1 LRLPRRPVLVPH
13 RVGSTT
19 TNKNKQTEGGSPLGS
34 TTLRAELAGGIAS
47 AILTLPLSIGFGLFA
62 LSPLGERY
70 AGYGVLAGLYSA
82 IIVALIAVLL
92 RANSPV
98 VFAPRSMQAY
108 LVSMVVLHLVQS
120 ESFALLQDPQQVLSV
135 VFFVIF
141 LSGIMQAAFGAVGLG
156 SLVKYIPYPVI
167 AGFQNAGAILLLLSQ
182 LAPMLG
188 LSHRLEPGTLL
199 EQLQHTQPLTLAI
212 GVVTCSLMLYGGK
225 LSKRIPAVIT
235 GMFAGIGLYY
245 LFRYFGGGANL
256 GPFIGEFEFTMPD
269 LHYLSGFYAF
279 VHERQWWGLLPS
291 IFAWAASLALISSLD
306 VLLCAKVMEGVTQQ
320 RQDHNLSLVR
330 LGLGNL
336 IAAAFGGISSAV
348 SLTSSQANYN
358 SGGRSSYSVLIN
370 SVLILVAVLFCA
382 QLIALIPKVV
392 VAGMLFVTAWRLF
405 DRWTVQ
411 LLKRIVA
418 AGPHNRASLMLDLFV
433 IVLVTL
439 VAVFAS
445 LVTAVAIGMLVSVF
459 SFLFRMSKS
468 VIRRSIGGD
477 ILRSRKTR
485 EPRLMQLLAEQGRR
499 IVVFELEGAVFFG
512 TAEKLIHQIE
522 KAVKDGA
529 TLVIVD
535 MKRVTDLDSTGV
547 RFLVQAND
555 AMVKQ
560 GKFLLLSSIEEHS
573 RLGQFL
579 RDMGAIAALTKGR
592 VFVDND
598 QALEWAEDQLILSE
612 LGDVEFGAEFPF
624 GQLDLFAGLGEAE
637 IEVVKGLLSRRI
649 YAKEEIVFREGD
661 PGQQLFVIAK
671 GEASVRIRPPGATR
685 DIRLITFAPGTVFG
699 EVALLDTEVR
709 SASVQADEE
718 LVCYV
723 LEQEVFQQL
732 AASHPGIAV
741 TLLRNLGRELSNR
754 LRRANRVIY
763 QLDN

>member
-1 LRLPRRPVLVPH
+1 MVLI
-13 RVGSTT
+13 
-19 TNKNKQTEGGSPLGS
+19 K
-34 TTLRAELAGGIAS
+34 LRAELAGGLAS
-47 AILTLPLSIGFGLFA
+47 ALLTLPLSIGFGLFA

-82 IIVALIAVLL
+82 VIVALVAVLL
-92 RANSPV
+92 RANSAV

-108 LVSMVVLHLVQS
+108 LISMVALHLVES
-120 ESFALLQDPQQVLSV
+120 ETYAQLQDPQQVLTV
-135 VFFVIF
+135 IFFVIF
-141 LSGIMQAAFGAVGLG
+141 LSGIMQAAFGAIGMG
-156 SLVKYIPYPVI
+156 NMVKYIPFPVI

-182 LAPMLG
+182 IAPMLG
-188 LSHRLEPGTLL
+188 LTRHLEPGMLL
-199 EQLQHTQPLTLAI
+199 QQLQQTQPLTLLI
-212 GVVTCSLMLYGGK
+212 GAVTCFLMLYAG
-225 LSKRIPAVIT
+225 LFTKRIPAVIV

-245 LFRYFGGGANL
+245 LFHYLGYGASL
-256 GPFIGEFEFTMPD
+256 GPFIGELNFAMPD

-279 VHERQWWGLLPS
+279 VDERQWWNLLPTL
-291 IFAWAASLALISSLD
+291 FAWAASLALISSLD

-336 IAAAFGGISSAV
+336 VAAGFGGISGAI
-348 SLTSSQANYN
+348 SLSSSQANYS
-358 SGGRSSYSVLIN
+358 SGGRSAYSVLIN
-370 SVLILVAVLFCA
+370 ALLILAAVLFCS

-405 DRWTVQ
+405 DRWSAQ
-411 LLKRIVA
+411 LLRRLVA
-418 AGPHNRASLMLDLFV
+418 AGPRNRASLLLDLFV

-445 LVTAVAIGMLVSVF
+445 LITAVAIGMLVSVF

-468 VIRRSIGGD
+468 VIRRSARGD
-477 ILRSRKTR
+477 VLRSRKTR
-485 EPRLMQLLAEQGRR
+485 EPRLMQLLVEHGQR

-522 KAVKDGA
+522 TAVKDGA
-529 TLVIVD
+529 TAVIVD
-535 MKRVTDLDSTGV
+535 LKRVTDIDSTGV
-547 RFLVQAND
+547 RFLVRAHD

-560 GKFLLLSSIEEHS
+560 GRFLLLSSVEEHS

-579 RDMGAIAALTKGR
+579 RDMGAVAALSKGR
-592 VFVDND
+592 VFVDLD
-598 QALEWAEDQLILSE
+598 QALEWAEDHLILSE
-612 LGDVEFGAEFPF
+612 LGDIELGAEFPF
-624 GQLDLFAGLGEAE
+624 GQLDLFAGLDTAKIEA
-637 IEVVKGLLSRRI
+637 VRGLLSRRV
-649 YAKEEIVFREGD
+649 YARGETVFREGD

-671 GEASVRIRPPGATR
+671 GEASVRIHPAGATR
-685 DIRLITFAPGTVFG
+685 DIRLVTFSPGTVFG

-723 LEQEVFQQL
+723 LEQEAFQQL
-732 AASHPGIAV
+732 AASHPSIAL

-763 QLDN
+763 QMDN

>member
-1 LRLPRRPVLVPH
+1 MSLVSSNP
-13 RVGSTT
+13 
-19 TNKNKQTEGGSPLGS
+19 
-34 TTLRAELAGGIAS
+34 RAELAGGIAS
-47 AILTLPLSIGFGLFA
+47 ALLTLPLSIGFGLFA

-82 IIVALIAVLL
+82 IIVALVAVLL
-92 RANSPV
+92 RANSSV

-108 LVSMVVLHLVQS
+108 LISMVVLHLVQS
-120 ESFALLQDPQQVLSV
+120 ESYALLQDPQQTLTV

-141 LSGIMQAAFGAVGLG
+141 LSGLMQAAFGAIGAG

-182 LAPMLG
+182 IAPMLG
-188 LSHRLEPGTLL
+188 LTQRLDPATLL
-199 EQLQHTQPLTLAI
+199 QQLQHIQPLTLTI
-212 GVVTCSLMLYGGK
+212 GAVTCLLMLHAGK
-225 LSKRIPAVIT
+225 LSKRIPAVII

-245 LFRYFGGGANL
+245 LFLYLGYAASL
-256 GPFIGEFEFTMPD
+256 GPFIGELNFAMPD
-269 LHYLSGFYAF
+269 LRYLSGFYAI
-279 VHERQWWGLLPS
+279 VDERQWWGLLPS
-291 IFAWAASLALISSLD
+291 MFAWAASLALISSLD

-330 LGLGNL
+330 LGLGNV
-336 IAAAFGGISSAV
+336 IAAAFGGISGAI
-348 SLTSSQANYN
+348 SLTSSQANHN
-358 SGGRSSYSVLIN
+358 SGGRTGYSVLI
-370 SVLILVAVLFCA
+370 SSILILAAVLFCS

-405 DRWTVQ
+405 DRWTAQ
-411 LLKRIVA
+411 LVKRLIA
-418 AGPHNRASLMLDLFV
+418 AGPRNRASLLLDLLV

-439 VAVFAS
+439 VSVFAS
-445 LVTAVAIGMLVSVF
+445 LVTAVAIGILVSVF

-468 VIRRSIGGD
+468 VIRRSFRGD
-477 ILRSRKTR
+477 VLRSRKTR
-485 EPRLMQLLAEQGRR
+485 EPRLMQLLAEQGQR

-512 TAEKLIHQIE
+512 TAEKLVHQIE

-535 MKRVTDLDSTGV
+535 LKRVTDIDSTGV

-560 GKFLLLSSIEEHS
+560 ARFLLLSSVEENS
-573 RLGQFL
+573 RLGHFL
-579 RDMGAIAALTKGR
+579 RDMGAIAALTRGR
-592 VFVDND
+592 VFIDID
-598 QALEWAEDQLILSE
+598 QALEWAEDHLILAE
-612 LGDVEFGAEFPF
+612 LGDVELGDEFPF
-624 GQLDLFAGLGEAE
+624 GQLDIFAGLGEAE
-637 IEVVKGLLSRRI
+637 LGIVRGMLGRRV
-649 YAKEEIVFREGD
+649 YAKGETVFREGD

-671 GEASVRIRPPGATR
+671 GEASVRIRPTGGTR
-685 DIRLITFAPGTVFG
+685 DIRLVTFSAGTVFG

-723 LEQEVFQQL
+723 LEHEVFQQL
-732 AASHPGIAV
+732 ASSHPGIAV

>member
-1 LRLPRRPVLVPH
+1 MALVATTPR
-13 RVGSTT
+13 G
-19 TNKNKQTEGGSPLGS
+19 EW
-34 TTLRAELAGGIAS
+34 AGGFTS
-47 AILTLPLSIGFGLFA
+47 ALLTLPLCIGFGLFA
-62 LSPLGERY
+62 FAPLGERY
-70 AGYGVLAGLYSA
+70 VGYGVIAGLYSA

-108 LVSMVVLHLVQS
+108 LVSMVALHLVQS
-120 ESFALLQDPQQVLSV
+120 ESFVHIQDPQQILTVM
-135 VFFVIF
+135 FFVIF
-141 LSGIMQAAFGAVGLG
+141 LSGIMQAAFGAIGAG
-156 SLVKYIPYPVI
+156 GLVKYIPYPVI
-167 AGFQNAGAILLLLSQ
+167 AGFQNAAAILLLLSQ
-182 LAPMLG
+182 IAPMLG
-188 LSHRLEPGTLL
+188 LGHRLEPGTML
-199 EQLQHTQPLTLAI
+199 EQLRHAQPLTLAV
-212 GVVTCSLMLYGGK
+212 GVLTCYLMLYAGK
-225 LSKRIPAVIT
+225 LSKRIPPVII
-235 GMFAGIGLYY
+235 GLFAGIGLYY
-245 LFRYFGGGANL
+245 LFYYFGYGDKL
-256 GPFIGEFEFTMPD
+256 GPFIGEFNFALPD
-269 LHYLSGFYAF
+269 LHYLSGFYAIA
-279 VHERQWWGLLPS
+279 HQRQWWGLLPS
-291 IFAWAASLALISSLD
+291 MFAWAASLALISSLD
-306 VLLCAKVMEGVTQQ
+306 VLLCAKVMEGVTQE
-320 RQDHNLSLVR
+320 RQDHNLTLVR
-330 LGLGNL
+330 LGVGNL
-336 IAAAFGGISSAV
+336 VVAAFGGISSAI
-348 SLTSSQANYN
+348 SLTSSQGNYN
-358 SGGRSSYSVLIN
+358 SGGRTGYSVVISSL
-370 SVLILVAVLFCA
+370 LILAAVLFCS
-382 QLIALIPKVV
+382 QLISLIPKVV
-392 VAGMLFVTAWRLF
+392 IAGMLVVTAWRLL
-405 DRWTVQ
+405 DRWTSQ
-411 LLKRIVA
+411 LVKRLVA
-418 AGPHNRASLMLDLFV
+418 AGPRNRASLLLDLFV

-445 LVTAVAIGMLVSVF
+445 LVTAVAIGIMVSVF

-468 VIRRSIGGD
+468 VVRRSVSGD
-477 ILRSRKTR
+477 VLRSRKTR
-485 EPRLMQLLAEQGRR
+485 EPRLMQLLAEQGHR

-522 KAVKDGA
+522 RAVKDGA

-535 MKRVTDLDSTGV
+535 LKRVTDIDSTGA

-555 AMVKQ
+555 AIVKQ
-560 GKFLLLSSIEEHS
+560 GKFLLLSSVEENS

-579 RDMGAIAALTKGR
+579 RDMGAIAALTRGR
-592 VFVDND
+592 VFVDID

-612 LGDVEFGAEFPF
+612 LGDVELGTEFPF
-624 GQLDLFAGLGEAE
+624 AQLDLFAGLNESE
-637 IEVVKGLLSRRI
+637 IEVVKGRLSRRL

-732 AASHPGIAV
+732 AGSHPGIAV

>member
-1 LRLPRRPVLVPH
+1 MSLVSSKP
-13 RVGSTT
+13 
-19 TNKNKQTEGGSPLGS
+19 
-34 TTLRAELAGGIAS
+34 RAELAGGVAS
-47 AILTLPLSIGFGLFA
+47 ALLTLPLSIGFGLFA
-62 LSPLGERY
+62 FSPLGDRY

-82 IIVALIAVLL
+82 IIVAVVALLL
-92 RANSPV
+92 RANSAI

-108 LVSMVVLHLVQS
+108 LVSMVVLQLIQS
-120 ESFALLQDPQQVLSV
+120 ESYALLHDPQQTLTVI
-135 VFFVIF
+135 FFVIF
-141 LSGIMQAAFGAVGLG
+141 LSGLMQAGFGAIGLG

-182 LAPMLG
+182 IAPLLG
-188 LSHRLEPGTLL
+188 LSQRLEPGTLM
-199 EQLQHTQPLTLAI
+199 EQLRHMQPLSLAI
-212 GVVTCSLMLYGGK
+212 GVVTCLLMLYAGK

-245 LFRYFGGGANL
+245 FFLYFGYGENL
-256 GPFIGEFEFTMPD
+256 GPFIGELNFVMPD
-269 LHYLSGFYAF
+269 LHYVSGFYAF
-279 VHERQWWGLLPS
+279 VHERQWWGLLVS
-291 IFAWAASLALISSLD
+291 MLAWAASLALISSLD
-306 VLLCAKVMEGVTQQ
+306 VLLCAKVMEGITQQ

-330 LGLGNL
+330 LGLGNVV
-336 IAAAFGGISSAV
+336 AAAFGGISSAI
-348 SLTSSQANYN
+348 SLTSSQANHN
-358 SGGRSSYSVLIN
+358 SGGRTGYSVLVSSI
-370 SVLILVAVLFCA
+370 LILAAVLFCA

-411 LLKRIVA
+411 LVKRIVA
-418 AGPHNRASLMLDLFV
+418 AGPRNRASLVLDLLV
-433 IVLVTL
+433 IVLVT
-439 VAVFAS
+439 VVSVFAS
-445 LVTAVAIGMLVSVF
+445 LVTAVAIGILVSVF

-468 VIRRSIGGD
+468 VVRRSSRGD
-477 ILRSRKTR
+477 VLRSRKTR
-485 EPRLMQLLAEQGRR
+485 EPRLMQLLAEHGQR
-499 IVVFELEGAVFFG
+499 IAVFELEGSLFFG
-512 TAEKLIHQIE
+512 TAEKLVYQIE

-535 MKRVTDLDSTGV
+535 LKRVTDIDTTGV

-560 GKFLLLSSIEEHS
+560 GKFLLLSSVEEHG
-573 RLGQFL
+573 RLGHFL
-579 RDMGAIAALTKGR
+579 RDMGAIAAFTKGR

-612 LGDVEFGAEFPF
+612 LGDVGLGAEFPF
-624 GQLDLFAGLGEAE
+624 AQLDIFAGLSAAE
-637 IEVVKGLLSRRI
+637 LEVVKGMLSRRV
-649 YAKEEIVFREGD
+649 YAKGATVFREGD

-671 GEASVRIRPPGATR
+671 GEASVRIRPAGATR
-685 DIRLITFAPGTVFG
+685 DIRLVTFTAGTVFG

-709 SASVQADEE
+709 SASVEADEE

-723 LEQEVFQQL
+723 LEHEVFQQL
-732 AASHPGIAV
+732 SSGHPGIAV

-763 QLDN
+763 QMDN

>member
-1 LRLPRRPVLVPH
+1 VYSKP
-13 RVGSTT
+13 
-19 TNKNKQTEGGSPLGS
+19 
-34 TTLRAELAGGIAS
+34 RAELAGGAAS
-47 AILTLPLSIGFGLFA
+47 ALLTLPLSIGFGLFA
-62 LSPLGERY
+62 LSPLGEAY

-92 RANSPV
+92 RANTCV

-108 LVSMVVLHLVQS
+108 LISMVVLHLVQS
-120 ESFALLQDPQQVLSV
+120 ESYALLQDPQQTLTV

-141 LSGIMQAAFGAVGLG
+141 LSGIMQAAFGAIGAG
-156 SLVKYIPYPVI
+156 GLVKYIPYPVI

-182 LAPMLG
+182 IAPMLG
-188 LSHRLEPGTLL
+188 LAHKLEPGQLL
-199 EQLQHTQPLTLAI
+199 EQLQHTQPLTLGI
-212 GVVTCSLMLYGGK
+212 GVLTCVLMLHAGK
-225 LSKRIPAVIT
+225 LSQRIPAVII

-245 LFRYFGGGANL
+245 LFNYLGYGESL
-256 GPFIGEFEFTMPD
+256 GPFIGEFNFALPD
-269 LHYLSGFYAF
+269 LRYLAGFYAL
-279 VHERQWWGLLPS
+279 VHEPQWWGLLPS
-291 IFAWAASLALISSLD
+291 VLAWSASLALISSLD
-306 VLLCAKVMEGVTQQ
+306 TLLCAKVMEGVTQQ

-336 IAAAFGGISSAV
+336 VAAAFGGISGAI

-358 SGGRSSYSVLIN
+358 AGGRSGYSVLLSCI
-370 SVLILVAVLFCA
+370 LILVAALFCS

-405 DRWTVQ
+405 DRWTAQ
-411 LLKRIVA
+411 LLRRLIA
-418 AGPHNRASLMLDLFV
+418 ADSRNRASLLLDLFV

-439 VAVFAS
+439 VSVFAS
-445 LVTAVAIGMLVSVF
+445 LVTAVAIGVLVSVF

-468 VIRRSIGGD
+468 AIRRSLHGD
-477 ILRSRKTR
+477 VLRSRKTR

-522 KAVKDGA
+522 KTVRDGA

-535 MKRVTDLDSTGV
+535 FKRVTDIDSTGV
-547 RFLVQAND
+547 RFLVQVND
-555 AMVKQ
+555 ALTKQ
-560 GKFLLLSSIEEHS
+560 GKYLLLSSVDEHS
-573 RLGQFL
+573 RLGHFL
-579 RDMGAIAALTKGR
+579 RDLGAIAALTKGR
-592 VFVDND
+592 VFVDID
-598 QALEWAEDQLILSE
+598 HALEWAEDHLILAE
-612 LGDVEFGAEFPF
+612 LGDVELGAEFPF
-624 GQLDLFAGLGEAE
+624 GQLDIFAGLSERELG
-637 IEVVKGLLSRRI
+637 VVKDLLRRQV
-649 YAKEEIVFREGD
+649 YAKGETVFREGD

-671 GEASVRIRPPGATR
+671 GEASVRIQPPGSTR
-685 DIRLITFAPGTVFG
+685 DIRLVTFSPGTVFG

-709 SASVQADEE
+709 SASVRADEE

-723 LEQEVFQQL
+723 LEHEAFQQISC
-732 AASHPGIAV
+732 SHPDIAV

-763 QLDN
+763 QMDN

>member
-1 LRLPRRPVLVPH
+1 LIS
-13 RVGSTT
+13 ST
-19 TNKNKQTEGGSPLGS
+19 P
-34 TTLRAELAGGIAS
+34 RAELAGGTAS
-47 AILTLPLSIGFGLFA
+47 ALLTLPLSIGFGLFA

-82 IIVALIAVLL
+82 IIVALIAILL
-92 RANSPV
+92 RANSSV

-108 LVSMVVLHLVQS
+108 LISMVVLHLVQS
-120 ESFALLQDPQQVLSV
+120 ESFALLHDPQQTLTV

-141 LSGIMQAAFGAVGLG
+141 LSGVMQAAFGAVGAG
-156 SLVKYIPYPVI
+156 GLVKYIPYPVI
-167 AGFQNAGAILLLLSQ
+167 AGFQNAGAILLILSQ
-182 LAPMLG
+182 IAPMLG
-188 LSHRLEPGTLL
+188 LGHALEPGRLL
-199 EQLQHTQPLTLAI
+199 EQLQHTQPLTLVI
-212 GVVTCSLMLYGGK
+212 GVVTCLLMLHAGK
-225 LSKRIPAVIT
+225 LTKRIPAVIV

-245 LFRYFGGGANL
+245 LFLYLGYGASV
-256 GPFIGEFEFTMPD
+256 GPFIGEFDFAMPD
-269 LHYLSGFYAF
+269 LHYLAGFYAF

-291 IFAWAASLALISSLD
+291 MLAWAASLALISSLD
-306 VLLCAKVMEGVTQQ
+306 VLLCAKVMEGVTQ
-320 RQDHNLSLVR
+320 RREDHNLSLVR
-330 LGLGNL
+330 LGLGNVV
-336 IAAAFGGISSAV
+336 AAAFGGISSAI
-348 SLTSSQANYN
+348 SLTSSQANHS
-358 SGGRSSYSVLIN
+358 SGGRTGYSVLIN
-370 SVLILVAVLFCA
+370 CGLILAAVLFCS

-405 DRWTVQ
+405 DRWTSQ
-411 LLKRIVA
+411 LVKRLIA
-418 AGPHNRASLMLDLFV
+418 AGPRNRASLLLDLFV

-445 LVTAVAIGMLVSVF
+445 LVTAVAIGILVSAF

-468 VIRRSIGGD
+468 VIRRSVRGD
-477 ILRSRKTR
+477 VLRSRKTR
-485 EPRLMQLLAEQGRR
+485 EPRLMQLLTEHGQR
-499 IVVFELEGAVFFG
+499 ILVFELEGAVFFG

-535 MKRVTDLDSTGV
+535 LKRVTDLDSTGV

-555 AMVKQ
+555 AMVRQ
-560 GKFLLLSSIEEHS
+560 GRFLLLSSVEEHS
-573 RLGQFL
+573 RLGHFL
-579 RDMGAIAALTKGR
+579 RDMGAIAALTRGR
-592 VFVDND
+592 VFIDLD

-612 LGDVEFGAEFPF
+612 LGDIGLGAEFPF
-624 GQLDLFAGLGEAE
+624 GQLDIFAGLGPTDLD
-637 IEVVKGLLSRRI
+637 VVKGLLSRKV
-649 YAKEEIVFREGD
+649 YTKGETVFREGD
-661 PGQQLFVIAK
+661 PGRQLFIIAK

-685 DIRLITFAPGTVFG
+685 DIRLVTFAPGTVFG

-723 LEQEVFQQL
+723 LEHEVFQQL
-732 AASHPGIAV
+732 EADHPGIAV

-763 QLDN
+763 QLDT